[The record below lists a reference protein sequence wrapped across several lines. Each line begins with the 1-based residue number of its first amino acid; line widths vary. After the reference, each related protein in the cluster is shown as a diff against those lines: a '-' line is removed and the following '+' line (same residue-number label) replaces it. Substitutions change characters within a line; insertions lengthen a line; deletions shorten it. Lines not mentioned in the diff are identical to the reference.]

1 MQKFIAVTIFGA
13 GLLLSAS
20 TLFSLA
26 SKNNAEDSLNIQA
39 QASIG
44 EKISNIE
51 NTFKQLLNKA
61 KVDEDTIKLAG
72 EEQDQ
77 INFLFLGIGGEEH
90 ISGNYLT
97 DTNILLIFI
106 PSNKKAVA
114 ISIPRDLL
122 VKHPIQDKF
131 TRLNALYAIK
141 DPDLGEPHEFP
152 GPMGI
157 KYVKEAMKNITGIN
171 IDYYAVLDLAGV
183 EKVVDVLGGINI
195 QRLQNLEDKTFPD
208 KNYGYETYEVNEG
221 WRYLNGEQAVK
232 YIRTRH
238 TSGGDFD
245 RMKRQQ
251 EVARAIKKKIEGF
264 QSISGLPKLFSIY
277 NALQDHFTTN
287 LSFSEIMRLM
297 KMGENIETDNIIFDS
312 ITAEPGGLLVYD
324 TIIWNGVK
332 ASVLSSRAGRENFEQ
347 IREKIQRIIDS
358 IKISNSP
365 NF

>member
-1 MQKFIAVTIFGA
+1 MQKFIAVIIFGA

-26 SKNNAEDSLNIQA
+26 SRDKQNSADSQGLS
-39 QASIG
+39 SIS
-44 EKISNIE
+44 EKLDNKLANLE
-51 NTFKQLLNKA
+51 NTFKNLLDKS
-61 KVDEDTIKLAG
+61 KSDEDTIKLAG

-97 DTNILLIFI
+97 DTNILFIFI
-106 PSNKKAVA
+106 PSSKKAAA

-141 DPDLGEPHEFP
+141 DPDSGEPHEFP

-157 KYVKEAMKNITGIN
+157 KYVNDAIKNITGVN

-195 QRLQNLEDKTFPD
+195 QRSDDLEDKTFPD
-208 KNYGYETYEVNEG
+208 DNYGYETYGVNEG

-251 EVARAIKKKIEGF
+251 EVARAIKKKIEGL
-264 QSISGLPKLFSIY
+264 QSVSGLPKLFSIY
-277 NALQDHFTTN
+277 SALQDHFTTN

-297 KMGENIETDNIIFDS
+297 KIGENTKTDNIVFDS
-312 ITAEPGGLLVYD
+312 ITAQPGGLLVYD
-324 TIIWNGVK
+324 KIVWNGVQ
-332 ASVLSSRAGRENFEQ
+332 ASVLSPRAGRENFQ
-347 IREKIQRIIDS
+347 DIIEKINNTIINL
-358 IKISNSP
+358 KNAE
-365 NF
+365 